1 MGKEIQ
7 IRSVAFFFTR
17 GSSLV
22 SHLISQSCAPVM
34 KMFKKK
40 QLKNIPSH
48 AGLVFETSLGPKV
61 FEAHLKTDWT
71 GPFSW
76 EKILDKKRKNPEY
89 RIWIVEPDI
98 KGFEAENIWERCHD
112 QLGLWD
118 YHAGQL
124 GMIYAWRRFKIPVPQ
139 DSSRIVCSEGVG
151 RISFPHI
158 DLRKFAGVRGFDRL
172 TPANEMDG
180 LARAGFTINEISV

>member
-71 GPFSW
+71 GPAIRWLKPKLRSCRNITSRW
-76 EKILDKKRKNPEY
+76 TGTRPTRTMLSMCMTSTTRKLIL
-89 RIWIVEPDI
+89 
-98 KGFEAENIWERCHD
+98 
-112 QLGLWD
+112 
-118 YHAGQL
+118 
-124 GMIYAWRRFKIPVPQ
+124 
-139 DSSRIVCSEGVG
+139 S
-151 RISFPHI
+151 
-158 DLRKFAGVRGFDRL
+158 
-172 TPANEMDG
+172 
-180 LARAGFTINEISV
+180 